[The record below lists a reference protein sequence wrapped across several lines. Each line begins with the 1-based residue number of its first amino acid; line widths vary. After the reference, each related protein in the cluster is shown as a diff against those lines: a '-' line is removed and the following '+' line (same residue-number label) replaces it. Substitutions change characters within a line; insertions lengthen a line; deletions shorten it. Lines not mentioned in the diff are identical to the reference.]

1 MGCGPSQQAGDQSQN
16 RVPSPR
22 KGWEEG
28 SKASDRVT
36 SSKEN
41 CSPQTEAAWPKDTA
55 GNAENRDQQTHMGS
69 LPGTIPESSPPP
81 NEINGRVNSDPVAN
95 GIINKPQLLESW
107 ERPKS
112 SDILEELIV
121 QGIIQSRSKVFR
133 DGESYDVMVDTTE
146 KPLRKPPARLKK
158 LKVKK
163 EVKDFTIQDI
173 EEKMQAAEERRK
185 SKKEE
190 IRKRLRSDR
199 LLSAASSSDA
209 AEPGR
214 AEAPF
219 AEGLPGVSTPASQRS
234 YTQEGEPRKRKK
246 SGNDVAQ
253 MNRVDSYAGLGTV
266 ESDMYYN
273 REEDIF

>member
-1 MGCGPSQQAGDQSQN
+1 MGCGPSQQAGDRSQN

-41 CSPQTEAAWPKDTA
+41 CSPKTEAAWPKDTA
-55 GNAENRDQQTHMGS
+55 DNAENLDQQTHIGS

-81 NEINGRVNSDPVAN
+81 SEINGRVNSDPVAN

-121 QGIIQSRSKVFR
+121 QGIIQSRSK
-133 DGESYDVMVDTTE
+133 T
-146 KPLRKPPARLKK
+146 
-158 LKVKK
+158 
-163 EVKDFTIQDI
+163 
-173 EEKMQAAEERRK
+173 
-185 SKKEE
+185 KKEE

-199 LLSAASSSDA
+199 LLWAANSSDA

-219 AEGLPGVSTPASQRS
+219 AEGLPGVSTPASQKS